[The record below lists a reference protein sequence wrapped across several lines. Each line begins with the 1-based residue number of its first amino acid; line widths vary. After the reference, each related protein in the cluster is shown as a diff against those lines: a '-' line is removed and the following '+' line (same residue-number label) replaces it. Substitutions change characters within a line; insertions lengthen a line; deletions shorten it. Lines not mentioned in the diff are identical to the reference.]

1 MILFGR
7 HTKQQLAALSRRWL
21 KCRRKFAVRLQIL
34 TELLLSDGGTGSQSL
49 QVVALSRAE
58 RELAELA
65 REQAGLRRHGSTEE
79 G

>member
-1 MILFGR
+1 M
-7 HTKQQLAALSRRWL
+7 
-21 KCRRKFAVRLQIL
+21 RLQIL

-65 REQAGLRRHGSTEE
+65 REQA
-79 G
+79 

>member
-1 MILFGR
+1 M
-7 HTKQQLAALSRRWL
+7 
-21 KCRRKFAVRLQIL
+21 RLQIL